1 MIKQAHAISE
11 ELIEWRRDFHMH
23 PETGFDVFRTAGIV
37 ADELEKMGYR
47 VKRGVGKTGVVA
59 EIGEGG
65 KVVAIRA
72 DMDALPI
79 FELNETDYVSQNE
92 GKMHAC
98 GHDSHTAMALGA
110 AKILAKEKFTGRVR
124 FLFQPCEETADE
136 EGLSG
141 AMRMYDEG
149 AVDGVDYVI
158 AQHVDP
164 TRPVGTIAINE
175 GASGG
180 GVTNW
185 TAVIYGKGGHGAHP
199 HDSNDPFV
207 MVAHVIMGL
216 NAIVSRRLNPFDPA
230 VVSIGAINGGF
241 AENVIPDKVEMIGTL
256 RFTSMDVEKQIR
268 EEVTRVFEIVKSLG
282 GDYKLDFLFGGMPI
296 INDKQVAD
304 TIAQVGHDLLGEGN
318 VHPLH
323 KTLGAEDFPYFLQKT
338 PGAMYTLGTMIE
350 GRPLYELHHPKFDL
364 DERALP
370 IGTAVLAE
378 TALRFLRQ

>member
-1 MIKQAHAISE
+1 MLKQAHAISE

-23 PETGFDVFRTAGIV
+23 PEIAFDLHRTAGIV

-92 GKMHAC
+92 GRMHAC

-110 AKILAKEKFTGRVR
+110 AKILAREKLNGRVR
-124 FLFQPCEETADE
+124 FIFQPCEETADE
-136 EGLSG
+136 EGKSG

-149 AVDGVDYVI
+149 AVDGTDYII

-164 TRPVGTIAINE
+164 TSPVGTIAINE
-175 GASGG
+175 GPSGG
-180 GVTNW
+180 GVTSW
-185 TAVIYGKGGHGAHP
+185 KAVIRGKGGHGAHP
-199 HDSNDPFV
+199 HATIDPFV
-207 MVAHVIMGL
+207 LLAHVIMGI
-216 NAIVSRRLNPFDPA
+216 NSIVSRRLDPFEPA
-230 VVSIGAINGGF
+230 VVSIGAVNGGF
-241 AENVIPDKVEMIGTL
+241 AENVIPDKVEMIGTI
-256 RFTSMDVEKQIR
+256 RFTSLDIEKQIR
-268 EEVTRVFEIVKSLG
+268 QELTNVFEIVKALG
-282 GDYKLDFLFGGMPI
+282 GDYELGFLFGGLPT
-296 INDKQVAD
+296 INDKFVAD
-304 TIAQVGHDLLGEGN
+304 TIARVGADLLGEGK
-318 VHPLH
+318 VHPLA
-323 KTLGAEDFPYFLQKT
+323 KTLGAEDFPYLLQKT

-378 TALRFLRQ
+378 TALRFLNS

>member
-23 PETGFDVFRTAGIV
+23 PETGFDVHRTAGIV

-79 FELNETDYVSQNE
+79 FEQNETEYISQNE

-110 AKILAKEKFTGRVR
+110 AQLLAKEKFTGRVR

-136 EGLSG
+136 EGKSG
-141 AMRMYDEG
+141 AQRMYAEG

-164 TRPVGTIAINE
+164 TSPVGTIAINE
-175 GASGG
+175 GPSGG
-180 GVTNW
+180 GVTTW
-185 TAVIYGKGGHGAHP
+185 QATIYGKGGHGAYP
-199 HDSNDPFV
+199 HASNDPFV
-207 MVAHVIMGL
+207 MLAHVIMGI
-216 NAIVSRRLNPFDPA
+216 NAIVSRRLDPFEPS
-230 VVSIGAINGGF
+230 VISIGLINGGF
-241 AENVIPDKVEMIGTL
+241 AENVIPDKVELKGTI
-256 RFTSMDVEKQIR
+256 RFTSLEIEKQFR
-268 EEVTRVFEIVKSLG
+268 EELTRVFEIVKVLG
-282 GDYKLDFLFGGMPI
+282 GDYKLDLLFGGMPI
-296 INDKQVAD
+296 MNDKFVAD
-304 TIAQVGHDLLGEGN
+304 TIAQVGTELLGEGS
-318 VHPLH
+318 VKPLH
-323 KTLGAEDFPYFLQKT
+323 KTLGAEDFPEFLKDA

-350 GRPLYELHHPKFDL
+350 GRPVYELHHPKFDL

-378 TALRFLRQ
+378 TALRFLKS